1 MFETTKMSAA
11 GNSVEVLLLLINEKK
26 LSYHINTNGKKH
38 DRQHKTKHCMTQIQ
52 LHTKA
57 NMK

>member
-1 MFETTKMSAA
+1 MFETTKISAA

-26 LSYHINTNGKKH
+26 LSYHINTNGKNTTGNT
-38 DRQHKTKHCMTQIQ
+38 KTKHCTTQIQ